1 MKLYLDNIIFSSQTS
16 GGISVYWKELLN
28 RILKDESQELTVI
41 EQEKNS
47 SNIFRKKIIIP
58 MEKLSYEN
66 KFPLSIYKFLPLTK
80 KIEENS
86 IFHSS
91 YYRVS
96 YSKNVKNI
104 VTVHDFTHEY
114 FFPFHKKILN
124 YWKKKLALMKAD
136 GIICISENTKK
147 DLLKFHPWAKNK
159 KIKVIY
165 NGVGDEFFPIENIEK
180 ENIILFIGSRVSYKN
195 FNLAIEILK
204 ELPKYKLIIIGG
216 GKLTNIEIKKLE
228 SIIPGRYEQKLRI
241 SSEELNREFNRAF
254 CFIYPSSYEG
264 FGIPILESMKAGCP
278 VITTNKSSIPEV
290 AGNAAFL
297 VQNISKENFVDK
309 IIKLENSEIRNR
321 LIKDGI
327 EQANKFSWDRTYEEI
342 RKFYSDSLTK
352 NKNT

>member
-16 GGISVYWKELLN
+16 GGISVYWKELLS
-28 RILKDESQELTVI
+28 RILKDESQDLTVI

-47 SNIFRKKIIIP
+47 NNIFRKEIVIP

-124 YWKKKLALMKAD
+124 YWKKKLAIMKAD

-195 FNLAIEILK
+195 FDIVVEILK
-204 ELPKYKLIIIGG
+204 ELEDYKLIIIGG
-216 GKLTNIEIKKLE
+216 GKLSNFEIEKLDQ
-228 SIIPGRYEQKLRI
+228 IIPNKYEQKLGI
-241 SSEELNREFNRAF
+241 TSKELNMEFNKAF
-254 CFIYPSSYEG
+254 CLIYPSYYEG
-264 FGIPILESMKAGCP
+264 FGIPILEAMKAGCP
-278 VITTNKSSIPEV
+278 VVTTNKSSIPEV
-290 AGNAAFL
+290 AGDGAFL
-297 VQNISKENFVDK
+297 VGNISIKNFIKEILKLQDDSVREK
-309 IIKLENSEIRNR
+309 IIK
-321 LIKDGI
+321 KGI
-327 EQANKFSWDRTYEEI
+327 NQASNFSWNKTYKEVK
-342 RKFYSDSLTK
+342 KFYTEI
-352 NKNT
+352 